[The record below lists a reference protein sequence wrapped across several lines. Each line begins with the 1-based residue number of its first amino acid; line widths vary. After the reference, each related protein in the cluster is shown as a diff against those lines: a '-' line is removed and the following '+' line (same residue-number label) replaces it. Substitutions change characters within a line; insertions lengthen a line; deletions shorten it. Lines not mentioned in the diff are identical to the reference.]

1 MNQDIQKIILR
12 ATIVF
17 ALVFGLVFGVV
28 DRLTSDVSRYEAK
41 TTLVLLSRNQE
52 STEALSKIDADVAV
66 TLGSETFQ
74 REISD
79 ARYAATEE
87 WETFSLSVEHP
98 VTGVFVF
105 SYRDNSA
112 DPYAAQ
118 EAMETVRE
126 EALLAVTRKY
136 DALRDIEVRFLDAG
150 TPIETSAS
158 KHNLMLEL
166 LIAVLIAGALEGIL
180 FGISRI
186 SFGRALQKAVREKVQ
201 ESSAV
206 RPWWLTPS
214 SASDSA
220 QTKSVFEA
228 APEAEYVPV
237 AREVAERKSEEEISS
252 EKKNTEQGTVPE
264 LPVFAPEPKKQPE
277 RDLPRTF
284 SPTGAPPTN
293 LPILTDIPDILKPTW
308 QGNSP
313 MKEEMPEEASV
324 VETDEVSARTERKEE
339 TVREEEVDPVEE
351 DSSLFEAP
359 VKNPEPTA
367 EELKARLNRLLRGEM
382 G

>member
-28 DRLTSDVSRYEAK
+28 DRLTGDVSRYEAK
-41 TTLVLLSRNQE
+41 TTLVLLPRNQE

-66 TLGSETFQ
+66 MLGSETFQ

-112 DPYAAQ
+112 DPYAAR

-150 TPIETSAS
+150 TPIETSVS
-158 KHNLMLEL
+158 KHNLVLEL
-166 LIAVLIAGALEGIL
+166 LIAALIAGALEGIL

-186 SFGRALQKAVREKVQ
+186 SFGRALQNAVREKVQ

-206 RPWWLTPS
+206 HPWWLAPS
-214 SASDSA
+214 SVSDSA

-228 APEAEYVPV
+228 TSETVYTPV
-237 AREVAERKSEEEISS
+237 ASIATELRNEREISF
-252 EKKNTEQGTVPE
+252 EKKNPELPNVPE
-264 LPVFAPEPKKQPE
+264 LPVFAPALEARQEP
-277 RDLPRTF
+277 PRTF

-293 LPILTDIPDILKPTW
+293 LPILKDIPDILKPTW
-308 QGNSP
+308 QGNSLV
-313 MKEEMPEEASV
+313 KEEAPEEV
-324 VETDEVSARTERKEE
+324 FVFETDEVSARTERKEE
-339 TVREEEVDPVEE
+339 IVREEEVDPMEE
-351 DSSLFEAP
+351 DSALFEAP
-359 VKNPEPTA
+359 IKNPEPTA